1 MRYGIEIINFGVFAN
16 PRAVVEI
23 AQLAEESGWEG
34 LWLWDHRL
42 KQRNRQNTSGTG
54 RKCQLFERA

>member
-34 LWLWDHRL
+34 LWLWDHR
-42 KQRNRQNTSGTG
+42 
-54 RKCQLFERA
+54 